1 MTRQPRLD
9 VFGATDI
16 GLARDVNEDQFVV
29 ADVAKSLAFEQTS
42 LPDVRTTRRIDRTKG
57 KLMLVADG
65 MGGHAAGDRA
75 SALVADS
82 VAAYLRGLV
91 PLLLQFDSSD
101 EAELNRVLKAAV
113 EKSAEV
119 IAAET
124 ARNPARRGMGTTLT
138 MAYVLWPTAFLVHV
152 GDSRAYLLRGGE
164 IEQLTTDHTIAQ
176 QLVEGGAMDQE
187 RARRTRW
194 ASVLWNVIGG
204 TAGGKLRPV
213 ISKVPLES
221 GDVLLLCTDG
231 LTKHV
236 SDEAIGQILDRSAS
250 AEDACKSLIARA
262 NELGGRDNIT
272 VVVARFV

>member
-1 MTRQPRLD
+1 MRRPPKLD
-9 VFGATDI
+9 VFGATDV
-16 GLARDVNEDQFVV
+16 GRVREVNEDQFVI

-42 LPDVRTTRRIDRTKG
+42 LPDARTTRRIDRTKG
-57 KLMLVADG
+57 KLLLVADG

-82 VAAYLRGLV
+82 VSSYLRGLV

-101 EAELNRVLKAAV
+101 EEELNRVLKAAV

-119 IAAET
+119 IAAE
-124 ARNPARRGMGTTLT
+124 ASRNPLRRGMGTTLT

-164 IEQLTTDHTIAQ
+164 FEQLTTDHTIAQ
-176 QLVEGGAMDQE
+176 QLVEGGAMDEE

-204 TAGGKLRPV
+204 SAGKLRPV
-213 ISKVPLES
+213 VSKVPLQP
-221 GDVLLLCTDG
+221 GDALLLCTDG

-236 SDEAIGQILDRSAS
+236 SDEAIARILDRSAS
-250 AEDACKSLIARA
+250 AEEACRALVDRA
-262 NELGGRDNIT
+262 NELGGRDNTT
-272 VVVARFV
+272 VIAARFV